1 MPRPIEPMLAR
12 WPMLYPEIAG
22 ASAENDI
29 SDEAARVR
37 REVVA
42 PLLEATDIHGAFE
55 EAMAEYGR
63 WRDSLPTGEED
74 PEAVVALEDE
84 QEEALEAAF
93 EEHRRTLGEQSVKAL
108 QQVVL
113 LRRIARGSIPERES
127 WPEEAWRRIG
137 CLMTNADLCIAGI
150 LEYLATGAGNRNNMD
165 ILVRRAFDN
174 ALDAYWDAGYY
185 SQVWIRLEDIPE

>member
-12 WPMLYPEIAG
+12 WPMLYPDMAG
-22 ASAENDI
+22 ASVEND
-29 SDEAARVR
+29 SSNEAARVR
-37 REVVA
+37 REVVP

-55 EAMAEYGR
+55 EAVAEYSR
-63 WRDSLPTGEED
+63 WRDSTLAGEGEL
-74 PEAVVALEDE
+74 EAVVALEDE
-84 QEEALEAAF
+84 KEYALEAAF
-93 EEHRRTLGEQSVKAL
+93 EEHRRTLGEQNIRAL

-137 CLMTNADLCIAGI
+137 CLMTTADLCIAGI
-150 LEYLATGAGNRNNMD
+150 LEYLATGAGNRNNLD

-174 ALDAYWDAGYY
+174 ALDAYWDAGYH
-185 SQVWIRLEDIPE
+185 SQEWTRLEDIPE

>member
-1 MPRPIEPMLAR
+1 MRR
-12 WPMLYPEIAG
+12 
-22 ASAENDI
+22 DI
-29 SDEAARVR
+29 
-37 REVVA
+37 VA

-63 WRDSLPTGEED
+63 WRDSTLAGEGEL
-74 PEAVVALEDE
+74 EAVVALEDE
-84 QEEALEAAF
+84 KEVALEAAF
-93 EEHRRTLGEQSVKAL
+93 EAHRRTLGEQSVKAL

-137 CLMTNADLCIAGI
+137 CLMTTADLCIAGI
-150 LEYLATGAGNRNNMD
+150 LEYLATGAGNRINME

-174 ALDAYWDAGYY
+174 ALDAYWDAGYH
-185 SQVWIRLEDIPE
+185 SQEWIRLEDIPE

>member
-1 MPRPIEPMLAR
+1 MPRPIEHMLAR

-22 ASAENDI
+22 ASVENDS

-74 PEAVVALEDE
+74 PEAVRTHENRLEV
-84 QEEALEAAF
+84 ALEAAF

-108 QQVVL
+108 QQTVL
-113 LRRIARGSIPERES
+113 LRRIARGLIPERES

-137 CLMTNADLCIAGI
+137 CLMTTADLCIAGI
-150 LEYLATGAGNRNNMD
+150 LEYLVTGAGNRNNME
-165 ILVRRAFDN
+165 ILVRRSFDN
-174 ALDAYWDAGYY
+174 ALDAYWDAGYH
-185 SQVWIRLEDIPE
+185 SQEWIRLEDIPE

>member
-22 ASAENDI
+22 ADVEND
-29 SDEAARVR
+29 SFNEAARVR

-42 PLLEATDIHGAFE
+42 PLLEATDVHGAFE
-55 EAMAEYGR
+55 EAMVEYGR
-63 WRDSLPTGEED
+63 WRDSTLAGEGEL
-74 PEAVVALEDE
+74 EAVVALE
-84 QEEALEAAF
+84 EEKEDALEAAF
-93 EEHRRTLGEQSVKAL
+93 EEHRRTLGEQSVRAL

-137 CLMTNADLCIAGI
+137 CLMTTADLCIAGI
-150 LEYLATGAGNRNNMD
+150 LEYLATGTGNRNNMD

-174 ALDAYWDAGYY
+174 ALDAYWDAGYH
-185 SQVWIRLEDIPE
+185 SQEANRRVTWRP